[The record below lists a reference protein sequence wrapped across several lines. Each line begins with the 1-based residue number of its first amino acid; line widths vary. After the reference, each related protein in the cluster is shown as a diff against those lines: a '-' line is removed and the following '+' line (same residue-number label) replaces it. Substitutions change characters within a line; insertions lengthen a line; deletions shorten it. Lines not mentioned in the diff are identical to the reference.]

1 MPPTFTRDIRR
12 ALLWDIWN
20 LPPGLPLR
28 DYHPLW
34 CGIPADFGLTIRE
47 YQSPN
52 TTSLL
57 SFDKRFSLPCA
68 VFGRPY

>member
-1 MPPTFTRDIRR
+1 MPPIFTRDIQP
-12 ALLWDIWN
+12 ALLWDIRT
-20 LPPGLPLR
+20 LPPDLLLR

-34 CGIPADFGLTIRE
+34 CGIPANFGFIIWE
-47 YQSPN
+47 YRSPN

-57 SFDKRFSLPCA
+57 PFDKRFGLPFA